1 MLIESKNSM
10 YGFVVPLAIF
20 QLGSVYKVK
29 IYNNKTSGRLQYLSD
44 SKLYFVRMNLSLSN
58 ITVWKHDKEASTFNQ
73 FPYYWVKHWYLSLN
87 CCYLNVL
94 HLYNLIDRTSS
105 ISPCS
110 LTRKVKT
117 YLSVLVIAMLTI
129 EYNCMKYTLNEAI
142 YTKYFQ
148 AYCFVFYSAQMLK
161 DVFHSQRCLS
171 FLWSMSICWSL

>member
-29 IYNNKTSGRLQYLSD
+29 IYNNKTSGKLQYLSD

-58 ITVWKHDKEASTFNQ
+58 ITVWKHDEEASTFNQ
-73 FPYYWVKHWYLSLN
+73 FPDYWLDY
-87 CCYLNVL
+87 CCYLHVL

-117 YLSVLVIAMLTI
+117 YHTVLVIAMLTI
-129 EYNCMKYTLNEAI
+129 EYNYMKYTLNEAI